1 MLMAM
6 RARYFAV
13 VSRWSSF
20 ALAGGLAVMMCGPR
34 FR

>member
-20 ALAGGLAVMMCGPR
+20 ALAGGLAMMCGPR